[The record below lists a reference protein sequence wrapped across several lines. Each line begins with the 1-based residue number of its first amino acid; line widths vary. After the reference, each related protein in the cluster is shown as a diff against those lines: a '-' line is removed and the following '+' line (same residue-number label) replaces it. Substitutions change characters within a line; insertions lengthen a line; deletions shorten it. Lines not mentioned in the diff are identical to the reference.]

1 MESGSRRPLLSAP
14 RGFRDILPTEA
25 RELRVIE
32 QALTETFAASGY
44 MPLEPPMIEYSAAQP
59 TQERLI
65 QFLDTDRSLVALR
78 PDLTTAVARLVA
90 QRYREASGALRLS
103 YFAPVFREAPAM
115 TAGARELV
123 QAGVEL
129 IGPSGKLADAEV
141 VALLAESLERCGLR
155 LDAAALHV
163 GHIGAVRRLFA
174 GLSDDASARVL
185 GALRQGD
192 VVGALRT
199 AREAGAGA
207 DELERARRALGV
219 IGSDVEGPSGD
230 EVNEVREVI
239 HLARERWPGA
249 VRLWGLP
256 NLGLIP
262 ALPYYTGIAFEALHP
277 EVGVVASGGRYDL
290 LIGAFGAPRP
300 ATGFAV
306 DVLRLHRALFA
317 EGWRPSRTRA
327 LVTLRPNG
335 DERATMRCAASL
347 RAAGLSVAIGDVAE
361 SAGVAVVVAAVVDER
376 RARLADGRILAA
388 DELARALGTLGRCVS
403 RLRRGCCW
411 TA

>member
-1 MESGSRRPLLSAP
+1 MASQPDRSVLAPP

-32 QALTETFAASGY
+32 RTLTETFAAYGY
-44 MPLEPPMIEYSAAQP
+44 MPLEPPMVEYAAAQP
-59 TQERLI
+59 AGERLI
-65 QFLDTDRSLVALR
+65 QFLDSDGSLVALR

-90 QRYREASGALRLS
+90 QRYRETSGALRLS

-129 IGPSGKLADAEV
+129 IGPSGKLADAE
-141 VALLAESLERCGLR
+141 
-155 LDAAALHV
+155 
-163 GHIGAVRRLFA
+163 
-174 GLSDDASARVL
+174 GLS
-185 GALRQGD
+185 GN
-192 VVGALRT
+192 
-199 AREAGAGA
+199 
-207 DELERARRALGV
+207 
-219 IGSDVEGPSGD
+219 

-256 NLGLIP
+256 NLGLVP
-262 ALPYYTGIAFEALHP
+262 ALPYYTGIVFEALHP

-300 ATGFAV
+300 ATGFAI

-317 EGWRPSRTRA
+317 EGWRPASARP
-327 LVTLRPNG
+327 LVTLRSNG
-335 DERATMRCAASL
+335 DERATLRCTASL
-347 RAAGLSVAIGDVAE
+347 RAAGLSVAIGEVAE
-361 SAGVAVVVAAVVDER
+361 SAGVTVVVAAVVDER
-376 RARLADGRILAA
+376 RARLDGGPAP
-388 DELARALGTLGRCVS
+388 GTG
-403 RLRRGCCW
+403 W
-411 TA
+411 

>member
-90 QRYREASGALRLS
+90 QRYRETAGALRLS
-103 YFAPVFREAPAM
+103 YFAPVFREEPAM
-115 TAGARELV
+115 TAGEREVV

-129 IGPSGKLADAEV
+129 IGASGPIADAEV
-141 VALLAESLERCGLR
+141 LALLVESLERCGLR
-155 LDAAALHV
+155 LDGATIQVGHV
-163 GHIGAVRRLFA
+163 GIVRRLFA
-174 GLSDDASARVL
+174 PLAEEPRSAVLS
-185 GALRQGD
+185 ALRAGD
-192 VVGALRT
+192 LVGALRR
-199 AREAGAGA
+199 AHEAGMPSE
-207 DELERARRALGV
+207 DVIRARAALGV
-219 IGSDVEGPSGD
+219 IGRGIEQLDGD
-230 EVNEVREVI
+230 DVRELRQVV
-239 HLARERWPGA
+239 HLARERWPSS
-249 VRLWGLP
+249 VKLWGSP
-256 NLGLIP
+256 NIGLVP
-262 ALPYYTGIAFEALHP
+262 ALPYYTAIVFEALHP
-277 EVGVVASGGRYDL
+277 DVGVIASGGRYDL
-290 LIGAFGAPRP
+290 LIGAYGAPRP
-300 ATGFAV
+300 ATGFAI

-317 EGWRPSRTRA
+317 EGWRPADARP
-327 LVTLRPNG
+327 LVTLHSGG

-361 SAGVAVVVAAVVDER
+361 TAGIALIAAEVVDER
-376 RARLADGRILAA
+376 RVKLGDGRTIDAA
-388 DELARALGTLGRCVS
+388 TLAREFAR
-403 RLRRGCCW
+403 
-411 TA
+411 

>member
-1 MESGSRRPLLSAP
+1 MNSPSDRAVLAPP

-32 QALTETFAASGY
+32 QTLTETFAAYGY
-44 MPLEPPMIEYSAAQP
+44 MPLEPPMVEYAAAQP
-59 TQERLI
+59 SGERLI
-65 QFLDTDRSLVALR
+65 QFLDSDGSLVALR

-115 TAGARELV
+115 TAGEREVV

-141 VALLAESLERCGLR
+141 LALLAESLERCGMR

-163 GHIGAVRRLFA
+163 GHVGAVRGLFA
-174 GLSDDASARVL
+174 TLPHDAQAGVL
-185 GALRQGD
+185 ERLREGD

-199 AREAGAGA
+199 ARETGAPA
-207 DELERARRALGV
+207 DELDRARRTLGV
-219 IGSDVEGPSGD
+219 IGRDVEGLSGA
-230 EVNEVREVI
+230 ELNEVREVI

-249 VRLWGLP
+249 DRLWGLP
-256 NLGLIP
+256 NLGLVP
-262 ALPYYTGIAFEALHP
+262 ALPYYTGIVFEALHP

-317 EGWRPSRTRA
+317 EGWRPSSTRA

-361 SAGVAVVVAAVVDER
+361 SAGVTVVVAAVVDEG

-388 DELARALGTLGRCVS
+388 DELARALGT
-403 RLRRGCCW
+403 
-411 TA
+411 

>member
-1 MESGSRRPLLSAP
+1 VNASSPSPILAPP

-32 QALTETFAASGY
+32 RTLTETFAAYGY
-44 MPLEPPMIEYSAAQP
+44 MPLEPPMVEYAAAQP
-59 TQERLI
+59 TGDRLI
-65 QFLDTDRSLVALR
+65 QFLDSDGSLVALR

-90 QRYREASGALRLS
+90 QRYRETSGALRLS

-141 VALLAESLERCGLR
+141 IALLAESLERCGLR

-163 GHIGAVRRLFA
+163 GHIGAVRGLFA

-192 VVGALRT
+192 LVGALRT
-199 AREAGAGA
+199 AREAGARK

-219 IGSDVEGPSGD
+219 IGRDVEGLSGD

-256 NLGLIP
+256 NLGLVP
-262 ALPYYTGIAFEALHP
+262 ALPYYTGIVFETLHP

-300 ATGFAV
+300 ATGFAI

-317 EGWRPSRTRA
+317 EGWRPASARP
-327 LVTLRPNG
+327 LVTLRSNG
-335 DERATMRCAASL
+335 DERATLRCAASL

-361 SAGVAVVVAAVVDER
+361 SAGVTVVVAAVVDER
-376 RARLADGRILAA
+376 RARLDDGRVLAT
-388 DELARALGTLGRCVS
+388 DELARALAT
-403 RLRRGCCW
+403 
-411 TA
+411 